1 MEASMTM
8 NKNTRILTVDD
19 SASMRALLNHAL
31 TSHGFDVAQAEDGEV
46 ALEWLALNEVDVVIT
61 DINMPRLDGF
71 GLIERLRAGNRHRD
85 RPILVLTTESS
96 EEKKARA
103 RQAGATGWIVKPFDP
118 EKLVAAVRRV
128 SH

>member
-1 MEASMTM
+1 MTET
-8 NKNTRILTVDD
+8 TRILTVDD

-31 TSHGFDVAQAEDGEV
+31 STNGFDVVQAEDGIE
-46 ALEWLALNEVDVVIT
+46 ALEWLATNEADVVIT

-71 GLIERLRAGNRHRD
+71 GLIERLRGGSRHRD

-96 EEKKARA
+96 DEKKARA
-103 RQAGATGWIVKPFDP
+103 RAAGATGWIVKPFDTD
-118 EKLVAAVRRV
+118 KLIAAVRRV

>member
-1 MEASMTM
+1 MQEV
-8 NKNTRILTVDD
+8 TRILTVDD
-19 SASMRALLNHAL
+19 SHSMRALLKMTLSGN
-31 TSHGFDVAQAEDGEV
+31 GYEVVEAEDGVE
-46 ALEWLALNEVDVVIT
+46 ALDWLERNEVDLIIT

-71 GLIERLRAGNRHRD
+71 GLIERLRGEQRRHVD

-103 RQAGATGWIVKPFDP
+103 RRAGATGWIVKPFDA

-128 SH
+128 TH